1 MKQIVKHLTQT
12 MAFTACLTTGLAPI
26 TSTYSTAEEITS
38 PESTQSIQRVSL
50 NTADTQ
56 TLAAMLDGIGQV
68 KAERI
73 VAWREANGRFE
84 RAEQLLEI
92 KGIGEATLKKNLN
105 RIAL

>member
-1 MKQIVKHLTQT
+1 MKHLLKTLT
-12 MAFTACLTTGLAPI
+12 RTLPLTLCLSTGLAVAAP
-26 TSTYSTAEEITS
+26 TLSFAEAPTPPNTMQ
-38 PESTQSIQRVSL
+38 PEQRVSL
-50 NTADTQ
+50 NTADAQ
-56 TLAAMLDGIGQV
+56 TLATQLDGVGPA

-84 RAEQLLEI
+84 RAEQLLEV